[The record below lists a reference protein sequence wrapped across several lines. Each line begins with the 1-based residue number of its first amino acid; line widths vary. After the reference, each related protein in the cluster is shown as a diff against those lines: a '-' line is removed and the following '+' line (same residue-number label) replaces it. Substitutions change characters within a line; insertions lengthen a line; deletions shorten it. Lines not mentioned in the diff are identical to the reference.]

1 METTEIIGHINYRY
15 NSVKNMKTNKT
26 IWEIIFKE
34 VSDLL
39 NYIFEYHDVLK
50 IHSEREDRIGIIIS
64 IIHRIIRNIQAV
76 YFLSAESATK
86 EDSIFM
92 KLPVGILIRNCL
104 MDGILAMHIA
114 NNNDQV
120 CQNVMALSNRN
131 YLNALF
137 EQFEVYRDKLG
148 DNFDDITSE
157 HIYTMA
163 IEDTYLNEL
172 KWNENN
178 TAIEPL
184 NERYIWKAPNIKDI
198 YDGCKKTDIE
208 LKYIKDSLC
217 NDNKTRECVKN
228 LYAYY
233 KYFSQYEHFSQ
244 RGNDDSLAD
253 FGSDNIKFEKSIIHL
268 KECIKFLIERIICAT

>member
-1 METTEIIGHINYRY
+1 
-15 NSVKNMKTNKT
+15 MKTNKT

-39 NYIFEYHDVLK
+39 NYIFEYHYVLK
-50 IHSEREDRIGIIIS
+50 IHSKREDRICIIIS

-86 EDSIFM
+86 EDSIIM

-157 HIYTMA
+157 HMYTMA
-163 IEDTYLNEL
+163 IEDSYLNEL

-178 TAIEPL
+178 TAIELL

-208 LKYIKDSLC
+208 LKYLKDSFC
-217 NDNKTRECVKN
+217 SDNKTRECVKN

-244 RGNDDSLAD
+244 RGNGDSLAD
-253 FGSDNIKFEKSIIHL
+253 FGSDNIKFEKSIINL

>member
-1 METTEIIGHINYRY
+1 
-15 NSVKNMKTNKT
+15 MKTNKT
-26 IWEIIFKE
+26 IWEIIFTE

-50 IHSEREDRIGIIIS
+50 MHSKREDRIGIIIN

-76 YFLSAESATK
+76 YFLSVESATK
-86 EDSIFM
+86 ENSIFM

-114 NNNDQV
+114 NNNNQV

-157 HIYTMA
+157 HMYTMA
-163 IEDTYLNEL
+163 IEDAYLNEL
-172 KWNENN
+172 KWNENK

-244 RGNDDSLAD
+244 RGNGDSLAD
-253 FGSDNIKFEKSIIHL
+253 FGFDNIKFEKSIIHL